1 MPSGVRRLEIVA
13 APAATVTWIKDGSLP
28 RVLAGMG
35 LRCTVRVMA
44 GVLAPA
50 PSLRS
55 TMPKAVRN
63 RHVTPATTIA
73 FRRVTMSRP
82 GVGFSPGCSAT
93 GLPLHG
99 PVRDKEGHSH
109 ASQRQ
114 RFIDTLEGRGAE
126 VENLRA
132 IVSFY
137 SSISL
142 AVTSSFLEAV
152 CRCSPA
158 AWRRG
163 PSRRRP
169 LRQGAAPVVRP

>member
-1 MPSGVRRLEIVA
+1 MPSAVRRLEIA
-13 APAATVTWIKDGSLP
+13 AVPTATVTWIKDGSLP

-44 GVLAPA
+44 GVLAPS
-50 PSLRS
+50 PSSRS
-55 TMPKAVRN
+55 TMPKPVRS
-63 RHVTPATTIA
+63 RHVNPATTIA
-73 FRRVTMSRP
+73 FRRVTM
-82 GVGFSPGCSAT
+82 T
-93 GLPLHG
+93 GQELGSHQVARRLAPMHG
-99 PVRDKEGHSH
+99 PVRDKERHSH

-137 SSISL
+137 RSISL
-142 AVTSSFLEAV
+142 AVTSSLEAV

-169 LRQGAAPVVRP
+169 LRQGAVPVARP